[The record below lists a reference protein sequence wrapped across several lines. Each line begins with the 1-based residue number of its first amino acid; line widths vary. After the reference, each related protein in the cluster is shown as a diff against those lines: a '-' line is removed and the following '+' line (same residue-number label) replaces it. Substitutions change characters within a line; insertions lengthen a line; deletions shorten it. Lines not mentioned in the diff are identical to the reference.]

1 MTLGEIIKEYRE
13 KNKMTMQDFANRSGL
28 SKALIS
34 MLEKNRRPGSEKPLV
49 PTIETYKKVA
59 KAVGLSIGDLID
71 TSMPTD
77 KFIDVQ
83 GLTDDVP
90 EEYRR
95 LHNVLYDLGVSLK
108 YDCYSSD
115 GIVSVITNDGLFR
128 IPKED
133 MDLLN
138 HYLKQYSDML
148 LQSLEY
154 ICKRSET

>member
-1 MTLGEIIKEYRE
+1 
-13 KNKMTMQDFANRSGL
+13 
-28 SKALIS
+28 
-34 MLEKNRRPGSEKPLV
+34 
-49 PTIETYKKVA
+49 
-59 KAVGLSIGDLID
+59 
-71 TSMPTD
+71 MPTD
-77 KFIDVQ
+77 KFIYVQ